1 MVNPFA
7 ASPTAGSPFMANP
20 MQAYGFPQQMSA
32 VRDNFYRSGLGGS
45 QAGQSTM
52 NPYNNPGGVRG
63 MERRIMSDYQRE
75 VDKAVSN
82 ESIYGGGPGQDPRIN
97 GLLDTLEDIGIAS
110 EDQARD
116 VRRESEFEE
125 TVRDGGNVFTNEEIR
140 LNDKGEEEKKQ
151 VQFKIIRNPGGP
163 ATYREL
169 DDNGEFVNTEEEDR
183 RRQQDSQDRARR
195 TRITLGRTINETE
208 LGRMIGDSQ
217 DFGDSRNIQDAANT
231 IVDDIMRQ
239 SGAPRFGP
247 MGSGDDV
254 RGRGVMSREIT
265 NAIMEEMTVKDSD
278 GKSTGKFNTDAYGD
292 AQTSSTVLK
301 AFAKS
306 GMNEFD
312 DAMKEFVSSAGDVQV
327 TVDKDSLIQNVMPK
341 VKKMV
346 DTMETLKDIYN
357 EADPEKLMRIA
368 AEVTGLNPNVGRN
381 ADKINSQ
388 VAQMTEM
395 AEMAGVKPAQ
405 FMNQVVSTA
414 QALTEQGFGQ
424 RMAGQTAQRIVASS
438 HFESLA
444 QRSFGTDPDAG
455 GFHAMTPEDI
465 MRRQVMTQGAMLNE
479 KSGMMELY
487 AGAQRLANDQRRGGN
502 GLSDETNAF
511 LNRAIESG
519 SSQDFKELAKMVSQ
533 ETGQNLFQL
542 GRNPMEMLQ
551 RLGKEE
557 DFYDFANNQMFE
569 RNKIRFTE
577 GLGRDGTFQ
586 IEGKDKVDDEGNL
599 VFKEKTQEEQ
609 EQILNEIEEEAS
621 GEEVKKLEDKFV
633 EREKAKFDENG
644 KLKDGA
650 TPIFERRMDG
660 EFQRDRDGNL
670 VFLDTEEG
678 RKAKEQ
684 FERDSLKLKQEN
696 SPFEL
701 DENGERVM
709 KDGKPV
715 FKDTPAGQEAKKRFE
730 EEKFVRDEQGEK
742 ITEKEQFTTDDAE
755 LFSVISGVSSRED
768 LRKILAISSGEALG
782 PDGQFIGEDL
792 ETEELNKQKQEL
804 DDKAEEQKKAID
816 EKVEANELTQAEADE
831 QKKEIDRET
840 QAEKKKLDDADRER
854 RISLTTDLIVASD
867 GFRKTVEDQVNVE
880 MLAEQDAIDK
890 QEAKEVQQAAEEKKK
905 QIDEKV
911 QAGEMD
917 EDEAQK
923 AKDQIDEDTAE
934 QVEEID
940 NRSKER
946 LKEVA
951 NKMELDDEAAEQF
964 AEEFDEKIG
973 VASEA
978 IQERMEEEEK
988 EMEELNREAKERGE
1002 DMTSTE
1008 YNRRKKEIQDK
1019 TKRVKREST
1028 EETEGQ
1034 AVDAVA
1040 QEMAVELVDIQD
1052 KMTEEGQE
1060 RIRNNV
1066 INQKE
1071 RDSTA
1076 IGTFT
1081 NAGSKESRDAI
1092 IEAARKRESQEK
1104 MEKIFAGDFTGEGG
1118 FLDGF
1123 MTDDAQNKS
1132 MEDRIAEHEFTEE
1145 ELAQAEDL
1153 IPERMDEIEDEIVTS
1168 MVNQDTNTANER
1180 TKKFFENIKAPKS
1193 QTERNIKS
1201 TAIEYLMQTGD
1212 YETKEDAEK
1221 AFNELNTK
1229 VQNKDG
1235 KQELSAQEQKQ
1246 VKDIG
1251 RLALDEDRRGSE
1263 EDKEGMKESISDTL
1277 GSEKQS
1283 NQYEALSEAL
1293 ESLRQSI
1300 ENQAEEKG
1308 ESDEV
1313 SKVTFEEGTVFQAVL
1328 SPDLKTITM
1337 RSE

>member
-82 ESIYGGGPGQDPRIN
+82 ESIYGGGPGQDPRIE

-116 VRRESEFEE
+116 VRRESEFEK
-125 TVRDGGNVFTNEEIR
+125 TVKGGGNVFTNEEIK
-140 LNDKGEEEKKQ
+140 LNEDGEEEKKQ
-151 VQFKIIRNPGGP
+151 VQFKVIRNPGGP
-163 ATYREL
+163 ATYREI
-169 DDNGEFVNTEEEDR
+169 DDDGEFVNTAEEDR
-183 RRQQDSQDRARR
+183 HFQQDSQDRARR

-208 LGRMIGDSQ
+208 LGRTLGDSQ

-278 GKSTGKFNTDAYGD
+278 GNSTGKFNTDAYGD

-312 DAMKEFVSSAGDVQV
+312 DAMREFVSSAGDVQV

-586 IEGKDKVDDEGNL
+586 IEGKDKVDDEGNV
-599 VFKEKTQEEQ
+599 VFQQKTQEEQ
-609 EQILNEIEEEAS
+609 EQILDEIEEEAS
-621 GEEVKKLEDKFV
+621 GEQVKKLEDKFI
-633 EREKAKFDENG
+633 EREEEKFDENG

-650 TPIFERRMDG
+650 TPILERRMDG
-660 EFQRDRDGNL
+660 EVQRDRNGKI

-678 RKAKEQ
+678 QKAKEQ
-684 FERDSLKLKQEN
+684 FERDSLKLKQEA
-696 SPFEL
+696 SPYEL
-701 DENGERVM
+701 DEKGERVM
-709 KDGKPV
+709 KGGEPV

-730 EEKFVRDEQGEK
+730 EERFVRDEQGEK
-742 ITEKEQFTTDDAE
+742 ITEKEKITTDDTE
-755 LFSVISGVSSRED
+755 LLSVISGVSSRED
-768 LRKILAISSGEALG
+768 LRKILAVSAGEALG
-782 PDGQFIGEDL
+782 PDGQAIGDDFA
-792 ETEELNKQKQEL
+792 TEELNKQKQEL

-816 EKVEANELTQAEADE
+816 QQVADKKLTQAEADE

-854 RISLTTDLIVASD
+854 RISLGTDLLVASD

-905 QIDEKV
+905 EIDEKV

-940 NRSKER
+940 NRSKKR
-946 LKEVA
+946 LEEAA

-988 EMEELNREAKERGE
+988 EMEELNREFKDPDKGMS
-1002 DMTSTE
+1002 DTE

-1028 EETEGQ
+1028 EETESQ
-1034 AVDAVA
+1034 VVDAVA
-1040 QEMAVELVDIQD
+1040 QEMAVELTDIQD
-1052 KMTEEGQE
+1052 KLTEEGQE
-1060 RIRNNV
+1060 RLRNNV
-1066 INQKE
+1066 VNQKE

-1104 MEKIFAGDFTGEGG
+1104 MEKIFAGDFTGDGG

-1123 MTDDAQNKS
+1123 MTDDDQNKT

-1153 IPERMDEIEDEIVTS
+1153 IPERMDDIEDEIVTS
-1168 MVNQDTNTANER
+1168 MVNQDTNTANKR
-1180 TKKFFENIKAPKS
+1180 TKDFFKTLQNPKNKT
-1193 QTERNIKS
+1193 TENIKS
-1201 TAIEYLMQTGD
+1201 TAVEYLMQTGD
-1212 YETKEDAEK
+1212 YETREEAEK
-1221 AFNELNTK
+1221 AFTELNTK
-1229 VQNKDG
+1229 VQNEDG
-1235 KQELSAQEQKQ
+1235 KQELSAKEQKQ

-1251 RLALDEDRRGSE
+1251 RLALDEDQRTDPDNKIGVA
-1263 EDKEGMKESISDTL
+1263 KKL
-1277 GSEKQS
+1277 GSEDQS
-1283 NQYEALSEAL
+1283 NQYEALSDAL